1 MVGDLKADEAVP
13 EKADIST
20 VEAGHGIHTGMTDL
34 EDIPLGEL
42 G

>member
-1 MVGDLKADEAVP
+1 MLGDLKADEASP
-13 EKADIST
+13 ERADIST
-20 VEAGHGIHTGMTDL
+20 VEAGHGIHTGMIDV